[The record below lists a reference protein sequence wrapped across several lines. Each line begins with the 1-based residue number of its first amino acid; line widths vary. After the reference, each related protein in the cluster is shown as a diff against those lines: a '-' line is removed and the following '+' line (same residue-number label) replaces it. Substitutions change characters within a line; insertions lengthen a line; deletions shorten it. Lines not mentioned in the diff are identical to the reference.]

1 MLVEGKEL
9 ICSKCSF
16 RQAGPAKKKNIKIDL
31 LRNKMMPVQCNNP
44 FQGIFVTQI

>member
-16 RQAGPAKKKNIKIDL
+16 RQAIPAKKKKKLICFEIRCGGYSATIL
-31 LRNKMMPVQCNNP
+31 LL
-44 FQGIFVTQI
+44 GIVVTQM